1 MYLGDFGK
9 VIFLTKNREDAKT
22 KKQKA
27 QAEKKI
33 KEFTTEYG
41 NRFKKDGKLKRE
53 FESKYLPEGLFGAKS
68 VLMAGKRLIDL
79 PKFKD
84 LRKALREIEI
94 DLINIP
100 KNKRGKG
107 MGKKIKNLKKDPI
120 MKNRGGTFK
129 GVY

>member
-1 MYLGDFGK
+1 
-9 VIFLTKNREDAKT
+9 
-22 KKQKA
+22 
-27 QAEKKI
+27 
-33 KEFTTEYG
+33 
-41 NRFKKDGKLKRE
+41 
-53 FESKYLPEGLFGAKS
+53 
-68 VLMAGKRLIDL
+68 MAGKRLIDL